1 MKLKEYLIN
10 KVTLPSLKILNIQI
24 FLSYYYY
31 YFHKTQVSLISPIT
45 KVNATEKDYL

>member
-31 YFHKTQVSLISPIT
+31 FHKTQVSLISPIT